1 LSSVRK
7 WTEQEEQLLRDLH
20 EKIKS
25 QGGKKEVEFEKLSV
39 TLGRSSMAV
48 GRKYYDMF
56 PVGKKKEVVVQ
67 EVERVDER
75 TGQTGGRHEKILW
88 TEKSINI
95 LKQELLN
102 QIKNKTSNVRTYE
115 ILADK
120 LKMGFSTVCTKISKV
135 KKKLNVD
142 TNIKLYNALVAGVS
156 LELLNDDTIL
166 KQIKKKKVLQLKT
179 QQKNFVEKTTT
190 SSVQEVVSEPVEKRS
205 FLQLLN
211 PFYPMVRKIKKL
223 ENEIESL
230 KSKLK

>member
-1 LSSVRK
+1 MK

-20 EKIKS
+20 ETIKS
-25 QGGKKEVEFEKLSV
+25 QGGKKEGEFEKIS
-39 TLGRSSMAV
+39 TQLGRSSMAV

-67 EVERVDER
+67 EVERIDERVDER

-88 TEKSINI
+88 TEQSINI

-135 KKKLNVD
+135 KLKLNVD
-142 TNIKLYNALVAGVS
+142 NNIKLYNALVAGVS
-156 LELLNDDTIL
+156 LEILNDDTIL
-166 KQIKKKKVLQLKT
+166 KQIKKKKVLQVKP
-179 QQKNFVEKTTT
+179 QQKKVVEKT
-190 SSVQEVVSEPVEKRS
+190 SVSIVQEVVSEPVEKRT

-211 PFYPMVRKIKKL
+211 PFYPMVRKIKQL
-223 ENEIESL
+223 EQEIEHL